1 MRRMSFLLLFVFL
14 FFWGGL
20 LGVSAKSFAQISDV
34 DMMDER
40 ISAPT
45 LPEIEVRDKS
55 DDLSEGVFE
64 EPSQQFEEVK
74 IRQDKEIKYTAGKD
88 SLWFTDDDEVY
99 NYCFVDYDE
108 KGRVTQKSTLKVGPD
123 NTVFTPD
130 DALQDYQIYDY
141 DEKGKVLRETS
152 FDGQDVKQYAE
163 EYTYDEKGKKMKAV
177 RYDANNEEIRAMAFA
192 YDNAGFLVQ
201 DVEYVGK
208 DIQKYHRFE
217 NDKKGRVMKAVEFHR
232 DHDGPG
238 PDGAWFTADD
248 VVSSAK
254 GSIYD
259 PNGVKSKDLKF
270 IGPGSD
276 GEWFTDDDELQYYT
290 LYYHR

>member
-14 FFWGGL
+14 FFCGGL

-141 DEKGKVLRETS
+141 DENGKVIRETS
-152 FDGQDVKQYAE
+152 FDSHDLKQYTE
-163 EYTYDEKGKKMKAV
+163 EYTYDSAGRKLKTI
-177 RYDANNEEIRAMAFA
+177 RYAANNQEIRAMAFA
-192 YDNAGFLVQ
+192 YGDSGLVTQ

-208 DIQKYHRFE
+208 DIEKYHRFE
-217 NDKKGRVMKAVEFHR
+217 HDKKGRLVKAVEFHR
-232 DHDGPG
+232 DHNGPG

-254 GSIYD
+254 ECVYD
-259 PNGVKSKDLKF
+259 QNGVKSKDLKF
-270 IGPGSD
+270 IGSGPD
-276 GEWFTDDDELQYYT
+276 GAWFTEDDELQYYT
-290 LYYHR
+290 IFYQR